1 MRSGS
6 VIVDLAAETGG
17 NCELTSP
24 GETVEVDG
32 VSIMGPVNLPSTIPY
47 HASQM
52 YARNIAAFLQLL
64 AKDGELHLNLED
76 QIIRETLLTHNKEV
90 VNPRVRELL
99 AS

>member
-1 MRSGS
+1 
-6 VIVDLAAETGG
+6 
-17 NCELTSP
+17 
-24 GETVEVDG
+24 
-32 VSIMGPVNLPSTIPY
+32 
-47 HASQM
+47 M

-99 AS
+99 AP